1 MMLERTTFPPGM
13 YLTQYQWAKKMM
25 AVNAD
30 AQGTEM
36 WCNHYHQRTA
46 IYFTE
51 AEVHPATA
59 AEIAMVFAPARE
71 KRKEYN
77 QRYSQRRIAREKE
90 IEEQA
95 KLFGEARATEKI
107 LSLIAGKLP
116 TAPSSSKSRSVT
128 EKILQNKAII
138 FDTETTGLSDTDEL
152 LQISII
158 DNNGTVLMDT
168 MVRPYFHSSW
178 VEAQR
183 INGISPEDVEKAPYL
198 HEILP
203 ELCAIFAKAKV
214 CIGYNVKFD
223 LAYINRAGVSTD
235 HLNIIDV
242 MLEFSSYYAEKNQ
255 QTKPRRHK
263 LTACADHFGFKWSGD
278 AHNALHDA
286 QATLFCYQSI
296 RNGKE

>member
-1 MMLERTTFPPGM
+1 MRKAPKCGVTITISAQQSTLRRLRFTPPPQRK
-13 YLTQYQWAKKMM
+13 LQWFLPRRAKSVK
-25 AVNAD
+25 NI
-30 AQGTEM
+30 TS
-36 WCNHYHQRTA
+36 A
-46 IYFTE
+46 ILS
-51 AEVHPATA
+51 AG
-59 AEIAMVFAPARE
+59 
-71 KRKEYN
+71 
-77 QRYSQRRIAREKE
+77 IAREKE

-128 EKILQNKAII
+128 EKMLQNKAII

-158 DNNGTVLMDT
+158 DYNGTVLMDT
-168 MVRPYFHSSW
+168 LVRPYFHSSW

-223 LAYINRAGVSTD
+223 LAYINRAGISTD
-235 HLNIIDV
+235 HLNIVDV

-296 RNGKE
+296 RNDKG